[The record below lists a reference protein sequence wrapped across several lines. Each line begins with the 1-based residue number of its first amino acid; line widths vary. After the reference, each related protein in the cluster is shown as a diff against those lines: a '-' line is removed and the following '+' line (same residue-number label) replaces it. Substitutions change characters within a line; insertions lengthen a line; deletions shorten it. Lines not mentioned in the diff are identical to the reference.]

1 MVSKMQKVK
10 NAYAECRFTRYL
22 SGSVKISGSK
32 NASLPILLA
41 TLLTDEECVIK
52 NVPALNDVFV
62 VFELLKRLGK
72 EVRFSQNTARISGKV
87 KHEDLPEN
95 LVRRLRASVLVMGP
109 LLARR
114 RRGSF
119 AVPGGC
125 ALGERP
131 IDIHLE
137 GLQAMGAEYKISRG
151 RMVFRRR
158 VLKGADINLRFP
170 SVGATENLLMAAVCV
185 SGKTV
190 IANAAEE
197 PEVYDLYCFLK
208 AMGANISHRKRVYI
222 VLGKKYLQGAG
233 FSVMPDRIEAGT
245 FLLAAA
251 SIGGEIRLQ
260 NVVPRHLS
268 AVIRALSSTGADIGM
283 MGGSMKIKSTVHP
296 KPVRIQTKS
305 YPGFP
310 TDLQALWAVY
320 MLKASGASR
329 IKENIFPGR
338 FMYVDELK
346 RLNAKMYLE
355 GNVLTVRRSRLSGAS
370 LVACD
375 LRASSAMII
384 AGLMARDKTTVTAL
398 SHLFRGYENFFKKLK
413 LLGANVSIKGRDDSD

>member
-1 MVSKMQKVK
+1 MK
-10 NAYAECRFTRYL
+10 NAYAECRFTRHL

-32 NASLPILLA
+32 NSSLPILLA

-72 EVRFSQNTARISGKV
+72 EVRFSQNTARISGKAR
-87 KHEDLPEN
+87 HEDLPEN
-95 LVRRLRASVLVMGP
+95 LVRKLRASVLVMGP

-114 RRGSF
+114 KRGSF

-137 GLQAMGAEYKISRG
+137 GLQALGAEYKISRG
-151 RMVFRRR
+151 RMVFSRRI
-158 VLKGADINLRFP
+158 LKGANINLRFP

-185 SGKTV
+185 PGKTV

-208 AMGANISHRKRVYI
+208 AMGADISHRKSVY
-222 VLGKKYLQGAG
+222 VVSGKKGLHGAG
-233 FSVMPDRIEAGT
+233 FSVMPDRIEAGS

-251 SIGGEIRLQ
+251 SISGEVRVK

-268 AVIRALSSTGADIGM
+268 SVMRALSSTGADVDI
-283 MGGSMKIKSTVHP
+283 MGGSIKIKSMARP
-296 KPVRIQTKS
+296 SPRRIQTKP

-310 TDLQALWAVY
+310 TDLQPLWAVY
-320 MLKASGASR
+320 MLKATGASR
-329 IKENIFPGR
+329 IKENIFHGR

-346 RLNAKMYLE
+346 RLNAKMHLE
-355 GNVLTVRRSRLSGAS
+355 ENVLTVRKSRLSGAS

-375 LRASSAMII
+375 LRASAAMII
-384 AGLMARDKTTVTAL
+384 AGLMASGKTSVTDLA
-398 SHLFRGYENFFKKLK
+398 HLFRGYENFFKKLK
-413 LLGANVSIKGRDDSD
+413 LLGANVSIKKGLR